1 MGGSIPIPVPDLRW
15 GLTETPPRICSSPES
30 SVRPS
35 VLRRPICLPRES
47 RPGQHSTPRDQPAAR
62 DPANHQSGC
71 CANPRRTRR
80 RRCVRCCLRFGFRIA
95 NTQLNLSQHRHN
107 APRRCPRCRPR
118 RCPRCQPPKR
128 SPARLRGGQAM
139 ALCTGPFTVNFAVQ
153 MQFKTHCEP
162 DTTVAPLL
170 CVAYELVRRAR
181 GWRRH
186 TAYHAHTPMPPAP
199 NMGPEVLARPN

>member
-1 MGGSIPIPVPDLRW
+1 MYNNQGR
-15 GLTETPPRICSSPES
+15 R
-30 SVRPS
+30 
-35 VLRRPICLPRES
+35 RRPPLAHTPAPVLARRAYQTWTTLLQYGARSKLTTRRGVPRSRLNAHRKHGVGTQTTLPQ
-47 RPGQHSTPRDQPAAR
+47 RPRQHLMPRDQPSCAR
-62 DPANHQSGC
+62 P
-71 CANPRRTRR
+71 
-80 RRCVRCCLRFGFRIA
+80 
-95 NTQLNLSQHRHN
+95 
-107 APRRCPRCRPR
+107 
-118 RCPRCQPPKR
+118 CQTKAVA
-128 SPARLRGGQAM
+128 ARLRGGQAM